1 MADPIDNDFF
11 EQDIKPL
18 RDTYGLNRRES
29 SYITSLEDRDMQP
42 HLQTM
47 LRLRSQLVQER
58 NADLAYQTGLFE
70 FEEKKKKAREEV
82 DYADRT
88 TQATKDI
95 SDIVEDDT
103 KDPNQKLAEMAR
115 FTAANAALFSKS
127 PTARLILSSS
137 ESAIKAQAAQRASAD
152 KNGESLSRVA
162 TQGISPAE
170 FEKSINADGVVT
182 DMEKNLRLINSA
194 SYAKSQKANE
204 YREAQAGAASA
215 KQRELEHDADLK
227 RALALID
234 EDEVFIGEIKS
245 LGEAYEPDST
255 TDVDEVAAERANEIS
270 SMLQEAFPTEDY
282 NTIFEAQQSIRAR
295 RTEAREKNKTDRAAE
310 DAAGSSMMGTKT
322 TAEDIGARASAV
334 LSDPELLEAVL
345 KLFESSSD
353 LRVVR

>member
-182 DMEKNLRLINSA
+182 DMEKNFRLINSA

-245 LGEAYEPDST
+245 LGEAYESQS
-255 TDVDEVAAERANEIS
+255 TDVEDVAAEREDEIS
-270 SMLQEAFPTEDY
+270 SMLQEAFPTAGY
-282 NTIFEAQQSIRAR
+282 NTIFEAQQGIRKR
-295 RTEAREKNKTDRAAE
+295 KTEAREKNKTDRATAVV
-310 DAAGSSMMGTKT
+310 AGSSMTKTET
-322 TAEDIGARASAV
+322 TAEDIDARASAV
-334 LSDPELLEAVL
+334 LGDPKLLSAVL
-345 KLFESSSD
+345 KKY
-353 LRVVR
+353 RGR

>member
-103 KDPNQKLAEMAR
+103 KDPHQKLAEMAR

-127 PTARLILSSS
+127 PTARLILSSG
-137 ESAIKAQAAQRASAD
+137 ESAIKSQAAQRASAD

-182 DMEKNLRLINSA
+182 DMEKNFRLINSA

-234 EDEVFIGEIKS
+234 EDEVFIGQIKS
-245 LGEAYEPDST
+245 LGEAYESKS
-255 TDVDEVAAERANEIS
+255 TDVEDVAAEREDEIS
-270 SMLQEAFPTEDY
+270 SMLQEAFPTAGY
-282 NTIFEAQQSIRAR
+282 NTIFEAQQGIRKR
-295 RTEAREKNKTDRAAE
+295 KTEAREKNKTDRATAE
-310 DAAGSSMMGTKT
+310 DAAGSSMTKTET
-322 TAEDIGARASAV
+322 TAEDIDARASAV
-334 LSDPELLEAVL
+334 LGDPKLLSAVL
-345 KLFESSSD
+345 KKY
-353 LRVVR
+353 RGR

>member
-127 PTARLILSSS
+127 PTARLILSSAD
-137 ESAIKAQAAQRASAD
+137 SAIKSQAAQRASAD

-182 DMEKNLRLINSA
+182 DMEKNFRLINSA
-194 SYAKSQKANE
+194 NYAKSQKSNE

-234 EDEVFIGEIKS
+234 EDEAFIGEIKS
-245 LGEAYEPDST
+245 IGEAYEPDST
-255 TDVDEVAAERANEIS
+255 TESDDVAAERANEIS
-270 SMLQEAFPTEDY
+270 SMLEKAFPTEDY

-310 DAAGSSMMGTKT
+310 DAAGSSMMKTET
-322 TAEDIGARASAV
+322 TAEDIDARASAV
-334 LSDPELLEAVL
+334 LGDPKLLKAVL
-345 KLFESSSD
+345 EKAAAAE
-353 LRVVR
+353 

>member
-127 PTARLILSSS
+127 PTARLILSSG
-137 ESAIKAQAAQRASAD
+137 ESAIKSQAAQRASAD

-182 DMEKNLRLINSA
+182 DMEKNFRLINSA
-194 SYAKSQKANE
+194 NYAKSQKSNE

-245 LGEAYEPDST
+245 IGEAYEPDST
-255 TDVDEVAAERANEIS
+255 DANDVPAARADEIS
-270 SMLQEAFPTEDY
+270 SMLQAAFPTEDY

-310 DAAGSSMMGTKT
+310 DAAGSSMVKTET
-322 TAEDIGARASAV
+322 TAEDIDARASAV
-334 LSDPELLEAVL
+334 LGDPKLLKAVL
-345 KLFESSSD
+345 EKAAAAE
-353 LRVVR
+353 